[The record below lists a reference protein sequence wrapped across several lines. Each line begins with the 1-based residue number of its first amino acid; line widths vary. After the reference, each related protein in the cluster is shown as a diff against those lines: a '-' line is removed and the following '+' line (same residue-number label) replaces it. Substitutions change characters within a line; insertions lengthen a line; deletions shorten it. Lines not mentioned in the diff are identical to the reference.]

1 MRCPFFY
8 FLDTRVIDSIPTEDF
23 SIRRRRECDN
33 CHNRFTTYEKIE
45 QTPILVVKKDG
56 TRQPFDRNKIMK
68 GLIASCVKRPVTSKD
83 LENLMNDIEKDIYNL
98 EMSEIDS
105 RQIGEIVLKKLK
117 KIDEVAYVRFASVYR
132 EFKEVS
138 NFGDEVARMKK

>member
-1 MRCPFFY
+1 MRCPFCSAE
-8 FLDTRVIDSIPTEDF
+8 DTRVIDSRPTEDF
-23 SIRRRRECDN
+23 SIRRRRECDK

-45 QTPILVVKKDG
+45 QTPILVIKKDG
-56 TRQPFDRNKIMK
+56 NRQPFDRDKIMK
-68 GLIASCVKRPVTSKD
+68 GLVASCVKRPVTRND
-83 LENLMNDIEKDIYNL
+83 LEKLMDEIEHEIYNL

-105 RQIGEIVLKKLK
+105 REIGEIVLKKLK
-117 KIDEVAYVRFASVYR
+117 KIDEVAYVRFASVYK